1 MITHLLK
8 WQSCVTEFGV
18 LLFSN
23 YIPEVGD
30 TQKHFIFTLDKS
42 IYWFHDMQKLK
53 LCKLHIGLSTK
64 YLQIPFEVTE
74 RKQMNLDEC
83 IERAKTTTF

>member
-1 MITHLLK
+1 MFFFLITFLK
-8 WQSCVTEFGV
+8 LVILKNIFHEQIRVCS
-18 LLFSN
+18 
-23 YIPEVGD
+23 
-30 TQKHFIFTLDKS
+30 KHFIYTHNKRTH
-42 IYWFHDMQKLK
+42 WFHDMQKLK
-53 LCKLHIGLSTK
+53 LYKLHKRLSNK